1 MDEKFESKHGG
12 VILST
17 KTKIEGT
24 KSMIACSVSPFFSF
38 LNHILDA
45 GYNHILLGGI
55 NICNAGVDS
64 SDPLPPEW

>member
-1 MDEKFESKHGG
+1 MDEKFGSKRGW

-45 GYNHILLGGI
+45 GYIS
-55 NICNAGVDS
+55 C
-64 SDPLPPEW
+64 